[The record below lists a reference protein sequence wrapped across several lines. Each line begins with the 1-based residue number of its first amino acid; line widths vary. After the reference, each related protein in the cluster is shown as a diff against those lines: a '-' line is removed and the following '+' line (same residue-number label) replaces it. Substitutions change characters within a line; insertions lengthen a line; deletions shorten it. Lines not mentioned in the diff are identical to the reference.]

1 MGAMHEQPKKAGGRM
16 RKSIL
21 QDRKECFCCGTTLN
35 LERHHVIHGTAGRKI
50 ADRLGLTIW
59 LCAEHHR
66 GAYSPHQ
73 RHDVDSGSHNRATWT
88 GTAPKAV
95 MLCGWRKLARTICK
109 GVKL

>member
-73 RHDVDSGSHNRATWT
+73 RRDVDLRYKRFAQLLLLHAQQRRHAGKNLQRMRQNFT
-88 GTAPKAV
+88 
-95 MLCGWRKLARTICK
+95 
-109 GVKL
+109 

>member
-59 LCAEHHR
+59 LCA
-66 GAYSPHQ
+66 
-73 RHDVDSGSHNRATWT
+73 DVDLRYKRFAQSCYMDRYGTKSGYALWMAEVGKNY
-88 GTAPKAV
+88 
-95 MLCGWRKLARTICK
+95 L
-109 GVKL
+109 

>member
-1 MGAMHEQPKKAGGRM
+1 MGAGYEQPKKAGGRM
-16 RKSIL
+16 RKNIL

-66 GAYSPHQ
+66 GAYSQ
-73 RHDVDSGSHNRATWT
+73 RFAQSCYMDRYGTKSGYALWMAEVGKNY
-88 GTAPKAV
+88 
-95 MLCGWRKLARTICK
+95 L
-109 GVKL
+109 

>member
-1 MGAMHEQPKKAGGRM
+1 M

-21 QDRKECFCCGTTLN
+21 QDKKECFCCGTTLN

-73 RHDVDSGSHNRATWT
+73 RKDADLRYKRFAQSCFIDKYGKESG
-88 GTAPKAV
+88 KALWMAEV
-95 MLCGWRKLARTICK
+95 GRNYL
-109 GVKL
+109 

>member
-59 LCAEHHR
+59 LRAEHHR

-73 RHDVDSGSHNRATWT
+73 RRDVDLRYKRFAQSCYMDRYGTKSGYALWMAEVGKNY
-88 GTAPKAV
+88 
-95 MLCGWRKLARTICK
+95 L
-109 GVKL
+109 

>member
-35 LERHHVIHGTAGRKI
+35 LERHHVIH
-50 ADRLGLTIW
+50 TIW

-66 GAYSPHQ
+66 GAYSPRQ
-73 RHDVDSGSHNRATWT
+73 RHDVDLRYKRFAQSCYMDRYGTKSGYALWMAEVGKNY
-88 GTAPKAV
+88 
-95 MLCGWRKLARTICK
+95 L
-109 GVKL
+109 